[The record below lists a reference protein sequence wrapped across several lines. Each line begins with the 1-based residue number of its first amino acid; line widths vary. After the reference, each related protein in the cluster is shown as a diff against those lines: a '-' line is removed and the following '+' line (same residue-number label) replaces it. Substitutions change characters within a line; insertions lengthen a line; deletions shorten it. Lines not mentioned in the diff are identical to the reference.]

1 MAGWAIRRG
10 GKFKKFV
17 PEVDQISFSGHLARE
32 RGQRV
37 TFVTDR
43 AVFEMEADGI
53 VLTEIAPG
61 VRLQEDVLD
70 QIGFPHPNQR
80 HAQDHGRA
88 HLPARADGHARRLH
102 GPGAAPH
109 RSARVM
115 SDIYFDDVVVGATFS
130 TAERTPSPPPTSHAS
145 SGAQVQDNLSP
156 NPNDTT
162 VPPRPSPP
170 FVLSRTKPPSPKPS
184 PQKERA

>member
-1 MAGWAIRRG
+1 VFNGSLTGGDFDIGVADGGLAIRRD

-37 TFVTDR
+37 TFITDR

-70 QIGFPHPNQR
+70 QIGFPIRISDTLKTMDARIFRLGPMGMRDAFMAQSPR
-80 HAQDHGRA
+80 H
-88 HLPARADGHARRLH
+88 
-102 GPGAAPH
+102 
-109 RSARVM
+109 
-115 SDIYFDDVVVGATFS
+115 I
-130 TAERTPSPPPTSHAS
+130 E
-145 SGAQVQDNLSP
+145 
-156 NPNDTT
+156 
-162 VPPRPSPP
+162 VP
-170 FVLSRTKPPSPKPS
+170 
-184 PQKERA
+184 QA